1 MGMVITMGM
10 AMETKSQDRK
20 IPEVTRRRIVD
31 IRTYLPVLIDII
43 KSGKEVSVTVTGSSM
58 APFLAHLRDSIIVS
72 PPPEQF
78 HRGDMVFFQ
87 RKDGDYV
94 MHRIH
99 HIRDGILGGD
109 PQFQPPGAEYLFQTQ
124 IEGPIDPE
132 QVFGI
137 VRKVIRKGKI
147 MQEGDFWWNFF
158 EKVWIR
164 IIPLRPAAVKAVS
177 LVYKMKHQNPE
188 Q

>member
-1 MGMVITMGM
+1 MGINT
-10 AMETKSQDRK
+10 EQTKTTQ

-31 IRTYLPVLIDII
+31 IHTYLPVLIDII
-43 KSGKEVSVTVTGSSM
+43 KSGKDVSVTVTGSSM

-72 PPPEQF
+72 PPPRQF

-87 RKDGDYV
+87 RQDSSYV

-99 HIRDGILGGD
+99 HLKEGKLYLVGD
-109 PQFQPPGAEYLFQTQ
+109 NQTE

-137 VRKVIRKGKI
+137 VRKVIRNGKLL
-147 MQEGDFWWNFF
+147 QKGDFGWDFF
-158 EKVWIR
+158 EKAWIR
-164 IIPLRPAAVKAVS
+164 IVPLRPAAVKAVS
-177 LVYKMKHQNPE
+177 IVYKLRNRQKR
-188 Q
+188 

>member
-1 MGMVITMGM
+1 MDMGMVITMGM

-31 IRTYLPVLIDII
+31 IHTYLPVLIDII

-87 RKDGDYV
+87 RKDGAYV

-99 HIRDGILGGD
+99 HIRDGKLYIVGD
-109 PQFQPPGAEYLFQTQ
+109 NQTQ

-147 MQEGDFWWNFF
+147 LQEGDFWWNFF

-164 IIPLRPAAVKAVS
+164 IVPLRPAAVKAVS

>member
-1 MGMVITMGM
+1 MGINT
-10 AMETKSQDRK
+10 EQTKTTQ

-31 IRTYLPVLIDII
+31 IHTYLPVLIDII
-43 KSGKEVSVTVTGSSM
+43 KSGKDVSVTVTGSSM

-72 PPPEQF
+72 PPPRQF

-87 RKDGDYV
+87 RQDGSYV

-99 HIRDGILGGD
+99 HLKEGKLYLVGD
-109 PQFQPPGAEYLFQTQ
+109 NQTE

-137 VRKVIRKGKI
+137 VRKVIRNGKLL
-147 MQEGDFWWNFF
+147 QKGDFWWDFF
-158 EKVWIR
+158 EKAWIR
-164 IIPLRPAAVKAVS
+164 IVPLRPAAVKAVS
-177 LVYKMKHQNPE
+177 IVYKIRNRQKR
-188 Q
+188 

>member
-1 MGMVITMGM
+1 MGINT
-10 AMETKSQDRK
+10 EQTKTTQ

-31 IRTYLPVLIDII
+31 IHTYLPVLIDII
-43 KSGKEVSVTVTGSSM
+43 KSGKDVSVTVTGSSM

-72 PPPEQF
+72 PPPRQF

-87 RKDGDYV
+87 RQDSSYV

-99 HIRDGILGGD
+99 HLKEGKLYLVGD
-109 PQFQPPGAEYLFQTQ
+109 NQTE

-137 VRKVIRKGKI
+137 VRKVIRNGKLL
-147 MQEGDFWWNFF
+147 QKGDFWWDFF
-158 EKVWIR
+158 EKAWIR
-164 IIPLRPAAVKAVS
+164 IVPLRSAAVKAVS
-177 LVYKMKHQNPE
+177 IVYKLRNR
-188 Q
+188 

>member
-1 MGMVITMGM
+1 MGINT
-10 AMETKSQDRK
+10 EQTKTTQ

-31 IRTYLPVLIDII
+31 IHTYLPVLIDII
-43 KSGKEVSVTVTGSSM
+43 KSGKDVSVTVTGSSM

-72 PPPEQF
+72 PPPRQF

-87 RKDGDYV
+87 RQDSSYV

-99 HIRDGILGGD
+99 HLKEGKLYLVGD
-109 PQFQPPGAEYLFQTQ
+109 NQTE

-137 VRKVIRKGKI
+137 VRKVIRNGKLL
-147 MQEGDFWWNFF
+147 QKGDFWWDFF
-158 EKVWIR
+158 EKAWIR
-164 IIPLRPAAVKAVS
+164 IVSLRSAAVKAVS
-177 LVYKMKHQNPE
+177 IVYKLRNRQKR
-188 Q
+188 

>member
-1 MGMVITMGM
+1 MGINT
-10 AMETKSQDRK
+10 EQTKTTQ

-31 IRTYLPVLIDII
+31 IHTYLPVLIDII
-43 KSGKEVSVTVTGSSM
+43 KSGKDVSVTVTGSSM

-72 PPPEQF
+72 PPPRQF

-87 RKDGDYV
+87 RQDGSYV

-99 HIRDGILGGD
+99 HLKEGKLYLVGD
-109 PQFQPPGAEYLFQTQ
+109 NQTE

-137 VRKVIRKGKI
+137 VRKVIRNGKLL
-147 MQEGDFWWNFF
+147 QKGDFWWDFF
-158 EKVWIR
+158 EKAWIR
-164 IIPLRPAAVKAVS
+164 IVPLRPAAVKVVS
-177 LVYKMKHQNPE
+177 IVYKLRNRQKR
-188 Q
+188 

>member
-1 MGMVITMGM
+1 MGINT
-10 AMETKSQDRK
+10 EQTKTTQ

-31 IRTYLPVLIDII
+31 IHTYLPVLIDII
-43 KSGKEVSVTVTGSSM
+43 KSGKDVSVTVTGSSM

-72 PPPEQF
+72 PPPRQF

-87 RKDGDYV
+87 RQDSSYV

-99 HIRDGILGGD
+99 HLKEGKLYLVGD
-109 PQFQPPGAEYLFQTQ
+109 NQTE

-137 VRKVIRKGKI
+137 VCKVIRNGKLL
-147 MQEGDFWWNFF
+147 QKGDFWWDFF
-158 EKVWIR
+158 EKAWIR
-164 IIPLRPAAVKAVS
+164 IVPLRSAAVKAVS
-177 LVYKMKHQNPE
+177 IVYKLRNRQKR
-188 Q
+188 

>member
-1 MGMVITMGM
+1 MGINT
-10 AMETKSQDRK
+10 EQTKTTQ

-31 IRTYLPVLIDII
+31 IHTYLPVLIDII
-43 KSGKEVSVTVTGSSM
+43 KSGKDVSVTVTGSSM

-72 PPPEQF
+72 PPPQQF

-87 RKDGDYV
+87 RQDGSYV

-99 HIRDGILGGD
+99 HLKEGKLYLVGD
-109 PQFQPPGAEYLFQTQ
+109 NQTE

-137 VRKVIRKGKI
+137 VRKVIRNGKLL
-147 MQEGDFWWNFF
+147 QKGDFWWDFF
-158 EKVWIR
+158 EKAWIR
-164 IIPLRPAAVKAVS
+164 IVPLRPAAVKAVS
-177 LVYKMKHQNPE
+177 IVYKLRNRQKR
-188 Q
+188 

>member
-1 MGMVITMGM
+1 MGINT
-10 AMETKSQDRK
+10 EQTKTTQ

-31 IRTYLPVLIDII
+31 IHTYLPVIIDII
-43 KSGKEVSVTVTGSSM
+43 KSGKDVSVTVTGSSM

-72 PPPEQF
+72 PPPRQF

-87 RKDGDYV
+87 RQDSSYV

-99 HIRDGILGGD
+99 HLKEGKLYLVGD
-109 PQFQPPGAEYLFQTQ
+109 NQTE

-137 VRKVIRKGKI
+137 VRKVIRNGKLL
-147 MQEGDFWWNFF
+147 QKGDFWWDFF
-158 EKVWIR
+158 EKAWIR
-164 IIPLRPAAVKAVS
+164 IVPLRPAAVKAVS
-177 LVYKMKHQNPE
+177 IVYKLRNRQKR
-188 Q
+188 

>member
-1 MGMVITMGM
+1 MGINT
-10 AMETKSQDRK
+10 EQTKTTQ

-31 IRTYLPVLIDII
+31 IHTYLPVLIDII
-43 KSGKEVSVTVTGSSM
+43 KSGKDVSVTVTGSSM

-72 PPPEQF
+72 PPPRQF

-87 RKDGDYV
+87 RQDGSYV

-99 HIRDGILGGD
+99 HLKEGKLYLVGD
-109 PQFQPPGAEYLFQTQ
+109 NQTE

-137 VRKVIRKGKI
+137 VRKVIRNGKLL
-147 MQEGDFWWNFF
+147 QKGDFWWDFF
-158 EKVWIR
+158 EKAWIR
-164 IIPLRPAAVKAVS
+164 IVPLRPAAVKAVS
-177 LVYKMKHQNPE
+177 IVYKLRNRQKR
-188 Q
+188 

>member
-1 MGMVITMGM
+1 MGINT
-10 AMETKSQDRK
+10 EQTKTTQ

-31 IRTYLPVLIDII
+31 IHTYLPVLIDII
-43 KSGKEVSVTVTGSSM
+43 KSGKDVSVTVTGSSM

-72 PPPEQF
+72 PPPRQF

-87 RKDGDYV
+87 RQDSSYV

-99 HIRDGILGGD
+99 HLKEGKLYLVGD
-109 PQFQPPGAEYLFQTQ
+109 NQTE

-137 VRKVIRKGKI
+137 VRKVIRNGKLL
-147 MQEGDFWWNFF
+147 QKGDFWWDFF
-158 EKVWIR
+158 EKAWIR
-164 IIPLRPAAVKAVS
+164 IVPLRPAAVKAVS
-177 LVYKMKHQNPE
+177 IVYKLRNRQKR
-188 Q
+188 

>member
-1 MGMVITMGM
+1 MGINT
-10 AMETKSQDRK
+10 EQTKTTQ

-31 IRTYLPVLIDII
+31 IHTYLPVLIDII
-43 KSGKEVSVTVTGSSM
+43 KSGKYVSVTVTGSSM

-72 PPPEQF
+72 PPPRQF

-87 RKDGDYV
+87 RQDSSYV

-99 HIRDGILGGD
+99 HLKEGKLYLVGD
-109 PQFQPPGAEYLFQTQ
+109 NQTE

-137 VRKVIRKGKI
+137 VRKVIRNGKLL
-147 MQEGDFWWNFF
+147 QKGDFWWDFF
-158 EKVWIR
+158 EKAWIR
-164 IIPLRPAAVKAVS
+164 IVPLRSAAVKAVS
-177 LVYKMKHQNPE
+177 IVYKLRNRQKR
-188 Q
+188 

>member
-1 MGMVITMGM
+1 MGINT
-10 AMETKSQDRK
+10 EQTKTTQ

-31 IRTYLPVLIDII
+31 IHTYLPVLIDII
-43 KSGKEVSVTVTGSSM
+43 KSGKDVSVTVTGSSM

-72 PPPEQF
+72 PPPRQF

-87 RKDGDYV
+87 RQDSSYV

-99 HIRDGILGGD
+99 HLKEGKLYLVGD
-109 PQFQPPGAEYLFQTQ
+109 NQTE

-137 VRKVIRKGKI
+137 VRKVIRNGKLL
-147 MQEGDFWWNFF
+147 QKGDFWWDFF
-158 EKVWIR
+158 EKAWIR
-164 IIPLRPAAVKAVS
+164 IVPLRSAAVKAVS
-177 LVYKMKHQNPE
+177 IVYKLRNRQKR
-188 Q
+188 

>member
-1 MGMVITMGM
+1 MGINT
-10 AMETKSQDRK
+10 EQTKTTQ

-31 IRTYLPVLIDII
+31 IHTYLPVLIDII
-43 KSGKEVSVTVTGSSM
+43 KSGKDVSVTVTGSSM

-72 PPPEQF
+72 PPPRQF

-87 RKDGDYV
+87 RQDGSYV

-99 HIRDGILGGD
+99 HLKEGKLYLVGD
-109 PQFQPPGAEYLFQTQ
+109 NQTE

-137 VRKVIRKGKI
+137 VRKVIRNGKLL
-147 MQEGDFWWNFF
+147 QKGDFWWDFF
-158 EKVWIR
+158 EQAWIR
-164 IIPLRPAAVKAVS
+164 IVPLRPAAVKAVS
-177 LVYKMKHQNPE
+177 IVYKLRNRQKR
-188 Q
+188 

>member
-1 MGMVITMGM
+1 MGINT
-10 AMETKSQDRK
+10 EQTKTTQ

-31 IRTYLPVLIDII
+31 IHTYLPVLIDII
-43 KSGKEVSVTVTGSSM
+43 KSGKDVSVTVTGSSM

-72 PPPEQF
+72 PPPRQF

-87 RKDGDYV
+87 RQDGSYV

-99 HIRDGILGGD
+99 HLKEGKLYLVGD
-109 PQFQPPGAEYLFQTQ
+109 NQTE

-137 VRKVIRKGKI
+137 VRKVIRNGKLL
-147 MQEGDFWWNFF
+147 QKGDFWWDFF
-158 EKVWIR
+158 EKAWIR
-164 IIPLRPAAVKAVS
+164 IVQLRPAAVKAVS
-177 LVYKMKHQNPE
+177 IVYKLRNRQKR
-188 Q
+188 

>member
-1 MGMVITMGM
+1 MGINT
-10 AMETKSQDRK
+10 EDTKTNQ

-31 IRTYLPVLIDII
+31 IHTYLPVLIDII
-43 KSGKEVSVTVTGSSM
+43 KSGKDVSVTVTGSSM

-72 PPPEQF
+72 PPPRQF

-87 RKDGDYV
+87 RQDSSYV

-99 HIRDGILGGD
+99 HLKEGKLYLVGD
-109 PQFQPPGAEYLFQTQ
+109 NQTE

-137 VRKVIRKGKI
+137 VRKVIRNGKLL
-147 MQEGDFWWNFF
+147 QKGDFWWDFF
-158 EKVWIR
+158 EKAWIR
-164 IIPLRPAAVKAVS
+164 IVPLRSAAVKAVS
-177 LVYKMKHQNPE
+177 IVYKLRNRQKR
-188 Q
+188 

>member
-1 MGMVITMGM
+1 MGINT
-10 AMETKSQDRK
+10 EQTKTTQ

-31 IRTYLPVLIDII
+31 IHTYLPVLIDII
-43 KSGKEVSVTVTGSSM
+43 KSGKDVSVTVTGSSM

-72 PPPEQF
+72 PPPRQF

-87 RKDGDYV
+87 RQDGSYV

-99 HIRDGILGGD
+99 HLKEGKLYLVGD
-109 PQFQPPGAEYLFQTQ
+109 NQTE

-137 VRKVIRKGKI
+137 VRKVIRNGKLL
-147 MQEGDFWWNFF
+147 QKGDFWWGFF
-158 EKVWIR
+158 EKAWIR
-164 IIPLRPAAVKAVS
+164 IVPLRPAAVKAVS
-177 LVYKMKHQNPE
+177 IVYKLRNRQKR
-188 Q
+188 

>member
-1 MGMVITMGM
+1 MGINT
-10 AMETKSQDRK
+10 EQTKTTQ

-31 IRTYLPVLIDII
+31 IHTYLPVLIDII
-43 KSGKEVSVTVTGSSM
+43 KSGKDVSVTVTGSSM

-72 PPPEQF
+72 PPPRQF

-87 RKDGDYV
+87 RQDGSYV

-99 HIRDGILGGD
+99 HLKEGKLYLVGD
-109 PQFQPPGAEYLFQTQ
+109 NQTE

-137 VRKVIRKGKI
+137 VRKVIRNGKLL
-147 MQEGDFWWNFF
+147 QKGDFWWDFF
-158 EKVWIR
+158 EKAWIR
-164 IIPLRPAAVKAVS
+164 IVPLRSAAVKAVS
-177 LVYKMKHQNPE
+177 IVYKLRNRQKR
-188 Q
+188 

>member
-1 MGMVITMGM
+1 MGINT
-10 AMETKSQDRK
+10 EQTKTIQ

-31 IRTYLPVLIDII
+31 IHTYLPVLIDII
-43 KSGKEVSVTVTGSSM
+43 KSGKDVSVTVTGSSM

-72 PPPEQF
+72 PPPRQF

-87 RKDGDYV
+87 RQDSSYV

-99 HIRDGILGGD
+99 HLKEGKLYLVGD
-109 PQFQPPGAEYLFQTQ
+109 NQTE

-137 VRKVIRKGKI
+137 VRKVIRNGKLL
-147 MQEGDFWWNFF
+147 QKGDFWWDFF
-158 EKVWIR
+158 EKAWIR
-164 IIPLRPAAVKAVS
+164 IVPLRPAAVKAVS
-177 LVYKMKHQNPE
+177 IVYKLRNRQKR
-188 Q
+188 

>member
-1 MGMVITMGM
+1 MGINT
-10 AMETKSQDRK
+10 EQTKTTQ

-31 IRTYLPVLIDII
+31 IHTYLPVLIDII
-43 KSGKEVSVTVTGSSM
+43 KSGKDVSVTVTGSSM

-72 PPPEQF
+72 PPPRQF

-87 RKDGDYV
+87 RQDSSYV

-99 HIRDGILGGD
+99 HLKEGKLYLVGD
-109 PQFQPPGAEYLFQTQ
+109 NQTE

-137 VRKVIRKGKI
+137 VRKVIRNGKLL
-147 MQEGDFWWNFF
+147 QKGDFWWVFF
-158 EKVWIR
+158 EKAWIR
-164 IIPLRPAAVKAVS
+164 IVPLRSAAVKAVS
-177 LVYKMKHQNPE
+177 IVYKLRNRQKR
-188 Q
+188 

>member
-1 MGMVITMGM
+1 MGINT
-10 AMETKSQDRK
+10 EQTKTTQ

-31 IRTYLPVLIDII
+31 IHTYLPVLIDII
-43 KSGKEVSVTVTGSSM
+43 KSGKDVSVTVTGSSM

-72 PPPEQF
+72 PPPRQF

-87 RKDGDYV
+87 RQDGSYV

-99 HIRDGILGGD
+99 HLKEGKLYLVGD
-109 PQFQPPGAEYLFQTQ
+109 NQTE

-137 VRKVIRKGKI
+137 VRKVIRNGKLL
-147 MQEGDFWWNFF
+147 QKGDFWWDFF
-158 EKVWIR
+158 EKAWIR
-164 IIPLRPAAVKAVS
+164 IVPLRSAAVKAVS
-177 LVYKMKHQNPE
+177 IVYKLRNR
-188 Q
+188 

>member
-1 MGMVITMGM
+1 MGINT
-10 AMETKSQDRK
+10 EQTKTTQ

-31 IRTYLPVLIDII
+31 IHTYLPVLIDII
-43 KSGKEVSVTVTGSSM
+43 KSGKDVSVTVTGSSM

-72 PPPEQF
+72 PPPRQF

-87 RKDGDYV
+87 RQDSSYV

-99 HIRDGILGGD
+99 HLKEGKLYLVGD
-109 PQFQPPGAEYLFQTQ
+109 NQTE

-137 VRKVIRKGKI
+137 VRKVIRNGKLL
-147 MQEGDFWWNFF
+147 QKGDFWWDFF
-158 EKVWIR
+158 EKAWVR
-164 IIPLRPAAVKAVS
+164 IVPLRPAAVKAVS
-177 LVYKMKHQNPE
+177 IVYKLRNRQKR
-188 Q
+188 

>member
-1 MGMVITMGM
+1 MGINT
-10 AMETKSQDRK
+10 EQTKTTQ

-31 IRTYLPVLIDII
+31 IHTYLPVLIDII
-43 KSGKEVSVTVTGSSM
+43 KSGKDVSVTVTGSSM

-72 PPPEQF
+72 PPLRQF

-87 RKDGDYV
+87 RQDGSYV

-99 HIRDGILGGD
+99 HLKEGKLYLVGD
-109 PQFQPPGAEYLFQTQ
+109 NQTE

-137 VRKVIRKGKI
+137 VRKVIRNGKLL
-147 MQEGDFWWNFF
+147 QKGDFWWDFF
-158 EKVWIR
+158 EKAWIR
-164 IIPLRPAAVKAVS
+164 IVPLRPAAVKAVS
-177 LVYKMKHQNPE
+177 IVYKLRNRQKR
-188 Q
+188 

>member
-1 MGMVITMGM
+1 MGINT
-10 AMETKSQDRK
+10 EQTKTTQ

-31 IRTYLPVLIDII
+31 IHTYLPVLIDII
-43 KSGKEVSVTVTGSSM
+43 KSGKDVSVTVTGSSM

-72 PPPEQF
+72 PPPRQF

-87 RKDGDYV
+87 RQDSSYV

-99 HIRDGILGGD
+99 HLKEGKLYLVGD
-109 PQFQPPGAEYLFQTQ
+109 NQTE

-137 VRKVIRKGKI
+137 VRKVIRNGKLL
-147 MQEGDFWWNFF
+147 QKGDFWWDFF
-158 EKVWIR
+158 EKGWIP
-164 IIPLRPAAVKAVS
+164 IVPLRPAAVKAVS
-177 LVYKMKHQNPE
+177 IVYKLRNRQKR
-188 Q
+188 

>member
-1 MGMVITMGM
+1 MGINT
-10 AMETKSQDRK
+10 EQTKTTQ

-31 IRTYLPVLIDII
+31 IHTYLPVLIYIF
-43 KSGKEVSVTVTGSSM
+43 KSGKDVSVTVTGSSM

-72 PPPEQF
+72 PPPRQF

-87 RKDGDYV
+87 RQDGSYV

-99 HIRDGILGGD
+99 HLKEGKLYLVGD
-109 PQFQPPGAEYLFQTQ
+109 NQTE

-137 VRKVIRKGKI
+137 VRKVIRNGKLL
-147 MQEGDFWWNFF
+147 QKGDFWWDFF
-158 EKVWIR
+158 EKAWIR
-164 IIPLRPAAVKAVS
+164 IVPLRSAAVKAVS
-177 LVYKMKHQNPE
+177 IVYKLRNRQKR
-188 Q
+188 